1 MPSPISSMLNGSGL
15 GTVAK
20 PKLLDDA
27 TRAKLG
33 LPSTAAT
40 SAAKAKQ
47 SLDGTANGLGK
58 DDFMKLLLAQMGNQD
73 PMKPMEDKEFIAQL
87 AQFNSLEQM
96 QQVNKG
102 IQELATAQQM
112 TEANLLL
119 GRQVQ
124 AFGAEGVI
132 TGEVRAVTMVSGKP
146 MLRIGTEEV
155 ALSDVSRILMPG
167 EPATVSGTGSS
178 SSSNG
183 TTTTTQGTAPIG

>member
-33 LPSTAAT
+33 LPAAAAT
-40 SAAKAKQ
+40 NAPKAKQ

-96 QQVNKG
+96 QQVNTHV
-102 IQELATAQQM
+102 QELVASQAL
-112 TEANLLL
+112 TEASLLL
-119 GRQVQ
+119 GRTVE
-124 AFGAEGVI
+124 AFGSNGVI
-132 TGEVRAVTMVSGKP
+132 NGVVSSVSVISGKP
-146 MLRIGTEEV
+146 MLTVGSEQV
-155 ALSDVSRILMPG
+155 AISDVTKVLGAVAGPS
-167 EPATVSGTGSS
+167 ASGAGSS

-183 TTTTTQGTAPIG
+183 TTTTTQSTAPIG

>member
-102 IQELATAQQM
+102 IQELAKAQQM
-112 TEANLLL
+112 TDANLLL

>member
-1 MPSPISSMLNGSGL
+1 MPSPISSMLNGSGF

-27 TRAKLG
+27 TRARLG

-167 EPATVSGTGSS
+167 EPATVSGTGRS